1 MFQHLLLKNP
11 ESFLSLTHKFE
22 FYSLN
27 IAFWFRMLPINLY
40 PVEYSTENNRFLKIR
55 KLFDD
60 QAKKAHKIKPNK
72 IWTSVLKSLTLTHIN
87 TLLSVP

>member
-1 MFQHLLLKNP
+1 MFQHILLKN
-11 ESFLSLTHKFE
+11 FLSHTHKFE
-22 FYSLN
+22 FTVLILLFGLGCCLLTFIQLN
-27 IAFWFRMLPINLY
+27 IQLRII
-40 PVEYSTENNRFLKIR
+40 VVLKMR

-87 TLLSVP
+87 TLPSVP